1 MKYVRAPKVE
11 PCWKSDGKGVPKT
24 TEILVKAVSPG
35 RHLGGKQTLYA
46 SKSIS
51 GNGPTSGRY

>member
-1 MKYVRAPKVE
+1 MEYVRTPEAKS
-11 PCWKSDGKGVPKT
+11 CWKSDGKSVPKT
-24 TEILVKAVSPG
+24 TEIPVKAVSPG

-51 GNGPTSGRY
+51 GNGPTSG